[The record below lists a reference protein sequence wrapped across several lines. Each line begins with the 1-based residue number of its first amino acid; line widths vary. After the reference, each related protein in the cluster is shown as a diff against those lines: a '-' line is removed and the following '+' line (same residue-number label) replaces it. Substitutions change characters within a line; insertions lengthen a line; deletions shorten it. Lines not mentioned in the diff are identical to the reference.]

1 MNHRKR
7 RLLQADHADGSYTSF
22 RLAKPNNSGKDERRI
37 PKLEPLTPWRV
48 HMAEFVNLAR
58 SKGLVVMTAKDDCGN
73 EWVDIREAMATY
85 RVPKYGYP
93 THLSRLIVDC
103 SLQFFIEVLGH
114 CVRKGSLLCKNA
126 PNTLDYSEAA
136 SILSALGGGHVVC
149 SGVDTVPYW
158 DSSLHMRTIQE
169 ISNAEHKY
177 VTQPDNRYRSLECS
191 LWIDRRMGPSC
202 SACKAAKFADYSVS
216 PIDLRRSTSRS

>member
-1 MNHRKR
+1 
-7 RLLQADHADGSYTSF
+7 
-22 RLAKPNNSGKDERRI
+22 
-37 PKLEPLTPWRV
+37 
-48 HMAEFVNLAR
+48 MAEFVNLAR
-58 SKGLVVMTAKDDCGN
+58 SKGLVAMTAKDDCGN

-136 SILSALGGGHVVC
+136 SILSALGGGNVVC

-169 ISNAEHKY
+169 ISSAEHKY